1 MATYEYRCDQDGVFD
16 ITRPLGTAPESATC
30 PVCSSEARRVI
41 SLPMVR
47 CGSRSGWSIAIEAS
61 ERSRHEPEVVK
72 SVPSAGASTR
82 ARVAQMTPALARLPR
97 P

>member
-1 MATYEYRCDQDGVFD
+1 MATYEYRCDRDGVFEV
-16 ITRPLGTAPESATC
+16 TRPLGTAPVSGTC
-30 PVCSSEARRVI
+30 PVCSSEALRVI

-47 CGSRSGWSIAIEAS
+47 CGSRSGWSTAIENA
-61 ERSRHEPEVVK
+61 ERSRHEPQVVT
-72 SVPSAGASTR
+72 SVPSAGAPRR